1 MGENLLLQGVNR
13 ELAAA
18 GPELVD
24 NGDLLRGILA
34 GCGDCIKIL
43 DLDGRLQF
51 MSEGGKRV
59 MEVDDFSALKGCPW
73 PDFWAGDG
81 NASAHEAVAA
91 AKHGRTVRFQN
102 AANTAKGTPRY
113 WDVQVS
119 PILGDDGKP
128 THLLSISRDITE
140 EWRAAQAQ
148 ADMLERQTFLTQEL
162 THRVKNTLA
171 TVLAIAAQTFGDEPH
186 RPAREAFVRR
196 IHTLGDAYNILTET
210 SWESGS
216 MLRVVESAMLPY
228 RDGPAQIAISGPDHA
243 LRPNQALTLALAIN
257 ELATNAMKYG
267 ALSVPGGRVDVT
279 WSLTDDDTLA
289 FAWRESNGPA
299 VTPPSR
305 SGFGSRLIRRMLP
318 ADFGGMVDL
327 QYAPTGVVC
336 LLDAKLG

>member
-162 THRVKNTLA
+162 THWPPCWRLQPRRLA
-171 TVLAIAAQTFGDEPH
+171 MNRT
-186 RPAREAFVRR
+186 ARRARLLSGAST
-196 IHTLGDAYNILTET
+196 HWAMPTT
-210 SWESGS
+210 S
-216 MLRVVESAMLPY
+216 
-228 RDGPAQIAISGPDHA
+228 
-243 LRPNQALTLALAIN
+243 
-257 ELATNAMKYG
+257 
-267 ALSVPGGRVDVT
+267 
-279 WSLTDDDTLA
+279 
-289 FAWRESNGPA
+289 
-299 VTPPSR
+299 
-305 SGFGSRLIRRMLP
+305 
-318 ADFGGMVDL
+318 
-327 QYAPTGVVC
+327 
-336 LLDAKLG
+336 